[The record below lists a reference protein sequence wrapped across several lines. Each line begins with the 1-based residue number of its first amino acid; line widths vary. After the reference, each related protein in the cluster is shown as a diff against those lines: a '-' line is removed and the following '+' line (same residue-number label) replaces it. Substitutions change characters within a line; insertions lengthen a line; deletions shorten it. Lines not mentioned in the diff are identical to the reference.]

1 MKLNLLSTI
10 LPVACFLCSLS
21 SFSQVQINSSEVL
34 PFGSTYILKGISNL
48 SVIDTNI
55 QGSNVSWDF
64 STLVP
69 NSAILNVSIVDPAT
83 TPYGP
88 FISNTNYAF
97 KESPTIAYRYF
108 NVTPTKMERVGSY
121 SGSTLKTYAD
131 PQIEYVFPM
140 QYTSTSLDTWMN
152 SSSSTCG
159 TYELNCI
166 GSGTLILPNGS
177 HEAILTRV
185 QVIESFNT
193 IDAYYWYDGTNG
205 TILAYV
211 INPGIFNGYLGSY
224 QSNLIQS
231 TAGNEEFEVISNVI
245 YQNPVQEYLNMS
257 VQNYTG
263 GDLFYTIF
271 DLSGKLITKGKAQN
285 ESDDTAIINTDV
297 SDLSTGIYLVNIQSE
312 NNSGSKSVR
321 FTKE

>member
-108 NVTPTKMERVGSY
+108 NVTPTKMERV
-121 SGSTLKTYAD
+121 
-131 PQIEYVFPM
+131 
-140 QYTSTSLDTWMN
+140 
-152 SSSSTCG
+152 
-159 TYELNCI
+159 
-166 GSGTLILPNGS
+166 
-177 HEAILTRV
+177 
-185 QVIESFNT
+185 
-193 IDAYYWYDGTNG
+193 
-205 TILAYV
+205 
-211 INPGIFNGYLGSY
+211 
-224 QSNLIQS
+224 
-231 TAGNEEFEVISNVI
+231 
-245 YQNPVQEYLNMS
+245 
-257 VQNYTG
+257 
-263 GDLFYTIF
+263 
-271 DLSGKLITKGKAQN
+271 
-285 ESDDTAIINTDV
+285 
-297 SDLSTGIYLVNIQSE
+297 
-312 NNSGSKSVR
+312 
-321 FTKE
+321 